1 MSKLI
6 VPTPTECACC
16 HERDGCEATITLN
29 SQYLYRIGLPKG
41 WVAKATL
48 HVLDDGSGYQLISF
62 VCAACNAK
70 GLSP

>member
-6 VPTPTECACC
+6 VPTPTQCACC
-16 HERDGCEATITLN
+16 GERDGCEGTITLN

-41 WVAKATL
+41 WFAKATD
-48 HVLDDGSGYQLISF
+48 VSGYQVISF
-62 VCAACNAK
+62 ICPTCNAK